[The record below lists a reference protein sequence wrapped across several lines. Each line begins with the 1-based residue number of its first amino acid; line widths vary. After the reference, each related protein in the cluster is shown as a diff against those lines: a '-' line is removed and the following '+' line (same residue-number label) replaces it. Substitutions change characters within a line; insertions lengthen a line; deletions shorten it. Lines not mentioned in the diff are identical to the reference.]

1 MMKRTV
7 LAAALFV
14 AACSS
19 TTPPLTGVFD
29 GEYKGSDKVIVAGNP
44 ACSPG
49 TRDLRI
55 ERGQVQLSDQ
65 LGPYTGTV
73 AQDGSIAGRP
83 IMAQAATVQ
92 GQTDGSRVV
101 GVVSTA
107 NCKWEFALTRVN

>member
-1 MMKRTV
+1 MNGARRGA
-7 LAAALFV
+7 LCRRLLINHPAADGA
-14 AACSS
+14 
-19 TTPPLTGVFD
+19 FD
-29 GEYKGSDKVIVAGNP
+29 GEYKGSDKVIATGNS

-49 TRDLRI
+49 TRQLRI

-83 IMAQAATVQ
+83 TTAQAATVQ

-107 NCKWEFALTRVN
+107 NCKWEFALTTVN